1 MSGIPF
7 HVGCY
12 KFPKES
18 TGILFLFALVF
29 VSALL
34 VPPLLFILPLLFFL
48 LLSFFFRE
56 LYPLISQRPE
66 YILVSASPRSPPF

>member
-1 MSGIPF
+1 MSGIPI
-7 HVGCY
+7 HVGCH
-12 KFPKES
+12 KIPKES

-34 VPPLLFILPLLFFL
+34 VPPLLFILPLLFFF

-56 LYPLISQRPE
+56 LYPIISPRSE
-66 YILVSASPRSPPF
+66 YMLVSASPRSPPF